1 MAGRT
6 AGFYF
11 SAGTV
16 FVSTLVILTVLT
28 SSLEPEGPLSFDV
41 SRDRWVVLFLAAVVL
56 GLSAVLMYRYA
67 KAGHS
72 ADTHTATDDSPGEPV
87 PDPEDESDSFDREA
101 VLATLPED
109 EQKLYSMIS
118 EAGGELLQMHIVSS
132 GIFSKAKVT
141 RLLDKL
147 EGRGLVVRERHGM
160 TNRVRLIK

>member
-16 FVSTLVILTVLT
+16 FVSTLVILAVLT
-28 SSLEPEGPLSFDV
+28 SSFESGDTVSFDL
-41 SRDRWVVLFLAAVVL
+41 SRDRWLVLFLAAVVL
-56 GLSAVLMYRYA
+56 GLSTVLLYRFA
-67 KAGHS
+67 KAGRS
-72 ADTHTATDDSPGEPV
+72 ARTDSVKDDGPDGPVAASEAEGDSI
-87 PDPEDESDSFDREA
+87 DHEA
-101 VLATLPED
+101 VIADLPED
-109 EQKLYSMIS
+109 EQRLYSMIS